1 MTGSG
6 KDWGAESARHLQ
18 ALAEISAPGPGVTRL
33 PYGPEHRRAVDYLRE
48 MMRGAGLVPE
58 LDAAASL
65 VGRAEGGGAGT
76 FYMGS
81 HQDSVPQGGAFDGIA
96 GVVLPVMAMQL
107 LAEEGVALPFAVEV
121 MAFADEEG
129 VRFPTALVGSRAV
142 AGTVDMAVLDM
153 VDRDG
158 VSLRAAL
165 EGFGCD
171 ADAIPQVARDR
182 AQALGY
188 LEAHI
193 EQGPVLEAE
202 SEALGV
208 VTGVCGIERHAL
220 TFTGETGHAGTV
232 PMEARKDALV
242 GAARVIAEVDRLAR
256 ATPGL
261 RATVGQVDVRPG
273 AVNAVPGEVRMPVE
287 LRSEDDS
294 AREEAGRAIATFASR
309 VAAEMGLTLE
319 ARRTYAQPAAPCD
332 PRLRAALVEAVQQGG
347 GKGLELTSGATH
359 DASAIADLCPI
370 SMLFIRCRGG
380 VSHRPDEH
388 AESDDLG
395 AAVRA
400 IAATLRG
407 LADA

>member
-1 MTGSG
+1 MS
-6 KDWGAESARHLQ
+6 DWGARAAGHLE
-18 ALAEISAPGPGVTRL
+18 ALAAFSAEGPGVTRL
-33 PYGPEHRRAVDYLRE
+33 PYGPHHLAAVDYLTE
-48 MMRGAGLVPE
+48 LMQDAGLAVH
-58 LDAAASL
+58 LDAAATL

-96 GVVLPVMAMQL
+96 GVVLPVLAMQK
-107 LAEEGVALPFAVEV
+107 LAEEGVTLPFAVEIL
-121 MAFADEEG
+121 AFADEEG

-171 ADAIPQVARDR
+171 PEGIPALARER
-182 AQALGY
+182 GSALGY

-193 EQGPVLEAE
+193 EQGPVLEAAGD
-202 SEALGV
+202 ALGV
-208 VTGVCGIERHAL
+208 VTGICGIERHAL
-220 TFTGETGHAGTV
+220 RLVGETGHAGTV
-232 PMEARKDALV
+232 PMAARKDALV
-242 GAARVIAEVDRLAR
+242 GAARVIAEVDSLAQ

-287 LRSEDDS
+287 LRCEDDTT
-294 AREEAGRAIATFASR
+294 REEAGEAIAAFASL
-309 VAAEMGLTLE
+309 VAAEMGLGLE
-319 ARRTYAQPAAPCD
+319 VRRTYAQPAAPCD
-332 PRLRAALVEAVQQGG
+332 TALRAALVQAVKAGG
-347 GKGLELTSGATH
+347 GRGMELTSGATH

-370 SMLFIRCRGG
+370 SMLFVRCRGG
-380 VSHRPDEH
+380 VSHRPDEF
-388 AESDDLG
+388 AAPADLG
-395 AAVRA
+395 AGVSA
-400 IAATLRG
+400 IAETLRRV
-407 LADA
+407 ADA

>member
-1 MTGSG
+1 MT
-6 KDWGAESARHLQ
+6 DWGAEAARHLA
-18 ALAEISAPGPGVTRL
+18 ALAGFSAPGPGVTRL
-33 PYGPEHRRAVDYLRE
+33 PYGPEHRAAVRYLTQ
-48 MMRGAGLVPE
+48 MMEEAGLAVG
-58 LDAAASL
+58 LDAAATL
-65 VGRAEGGGAGT
+65 VGRTEGGGAGT

-96 GVVLPVMAMQL
+96 GVVLPVLAL
-107 LAEEGVALPFAVEV
+107 RKLAEEGVVLPYAVEV
-121 MAFADEEG
+121 LGFADEEG
-129 VRFPTALVGSRAV
+129 VRFPTALLGSRAV
-142 AGTVDMAVLDM
+142 AGTVDMAVLEM
-153 VDRDG
+153 ADREG

-171 ADAIPQVARDR
+171 PEAIPALARDR
-182 AQALGY
+182 TQALGY

-193 EQGPVLEAE
+193 EQGPVLEAGG
-202 SEALGV
+202 EALGV
-208 VTGVCGIERHAL
+208 VTGICGIERHAL
-220 TFTGETGHAGTV
+220 RFTGETGHAGTV

-242 GAARVIAEVDRLAR
+242 AAARVIAEVDRLAR

-294 AREEAGRAIATFASR
+294 AREAAGLAIQAIAGR
-309 VAAEMGLTLE
+309 VAAERGLGVE

-332 PRLRAALVEAVQQGG
+332 PKLRRVLAKAVQDGG
-347 GKGLELTSGATH
+347 GTGRELTSGATH

-388 AESDDLG
+388 AEPDDLG

-400 IAATLRG
+400 ISGALRG
-407 LADA
+407 LGDA